1 MHCTSFRHH
10 LSISIFFFD
19 KKELGLRPKCAVRSA
34 GLSWGISVTVSLAQR
49 SVLMG
54 IPVNTPRAWRFGV
67 FELDAP
73 SGELRR
79 NGTVVKLRE
88 QPARI
93 LLLLLE
99 NAGQMVTRDQLR
111 QHLWSSDTFVDFDHS
126 LNAAV
131 MKLREALGDSADKPL
146 YIETI
151 PRKGYRFVAPVSHP
165 ADTQNGGSSSQLTAG
180 SEMAVSNTREQSN
193 GSIEVP
199 FNTPKQGRRRLLS
212 RKLVV
217 VIVCV
222 VSAIGTA
229 AIIGSTSLRSALFQS
244 RSQPKTSS
252 GEPNTMSP
260 NLRSSILTSAP
271 GDAKS
276 PSFSPDGRQI
286 AFVWDGVERRHY
298 DIYVQLVGGD
308 TPLQL
313 THFKSGDGVPGP
325 PQWSP
330 DGREIA
336 FARCNSERDGVYTVP
351 ALGGAERRL
360 TNSPCR
366 DWVAGR
372 PIWTPDSKAM
382 VMLDQCTPRGPRG
395 VVLFSFETGE
405 KRCLLAGSPVDFAAD
420 NALSPDGRTVAFS
433 HFLDS
438 GYSEIYAVPLSGE
451 APRRLVLEPHG
462 VWNPMWTSDSKDI
475 VFYSTRG
482 NMVRAWRVP
491 VAGGP
496 VEPEMVYP
504 AVGSISQDGRK
515 LAYAETQAGS
525 SSNHYLPAVIWR
537 ADLSNA
543 GGPVLRTRKLIYSQ
557 FLEDSAQPSPD
568 GTRLA
573 LQSGRSGTQQIW
585 LNTTDGDHAVQLTN
599 IGQHSG
605 TPRWSPDGRW
615 IAFDADVENHK
626 HIYVIDVEG
635 RNLHAITHGDSDN
648 YVPGWSRDGKS
659 IYFASG
665 RTGSRQIWKHSV
677 EDGSERQLTQH
688 GGFSPFESYDGQT
701 IYYSKFDES
710 GIWSMPASGGSESPV
725 VTGKPQVSYWGHW
738 AVTEGGL
745 YLLDADAE
753 PRPAIEFYTFATHHI
768 TRVLSLEQK
777 PSDWQPSLSA
787 SRDGRTVFYTQFD
800 PQSAIKM
807 VENFR

>member
-1 MHCTSFRHH
+1 
-10 LSISIFFFD
+10 
-19 KKELGLRPKCAVRSA
+19 
-34 GLSWGISVTVSLAQR
+34 
-49 SVLMG
+49 MG
-54 IPVNTPRAWRFGV
+54 MPVNTPRAWRFGV

-99 NAGQMVTRDQLR
+99 NAGQMVTREQLR
-111 QHLWSSDTFVDFDHS
+111 QHLWPSDTFVDFDHS
-126 LNAAV
+126 LNSAV

-151 PRKGYRFVAPVSHP
+151 PKKGYRFVAPVSHP
-165 ADTQNGGSSSQLTAG
+165 ADTQNGGAPSQSTAG
-180 SEMAVSNTREQSN
+180 SGPAVSDIREQGN
-193 GSIEVP
+193 GSIEAP
-199 FNTPKQGRRRLLS
+199 SKTPDETQGHGRLLS
-212 RKLVV
+212 RKVAVL
-217 VIVCV
+217 ILLV
-222 VSAIGTA
+222 VSAIGITA
-229 AIIGSTSLRSALFQS
+229 LIRSTSLRSALLPS
-244 RSQPKTSS
+244 KSEPKPSS
-252 GEPNTMSP
+252 DEPNRMSP

-271 GDAKS
+271 GEAHS

-298 DIYVQLVGGD
+298 DIYVQLVGSD

-313 THFKSGDGVPGP
+313 THHKSGDGVPGP

-351 ALGGAERRL
+351 ALGGPERRL

-366 DWVAGR
+366 NSLAGR

-382 VMLDQCTPRGPRG
+382 VMLDQCAAGGSRGLM
-395 VVLFSFETGE
+395 LFSFATGE
-405 KRCLLAGSPVDFAAD
+405 KRCLAAPDSPGDLAAD
-420 NALSPDGRTVAFS
+420 DALSPDGQTVAY
-433 HFLDS
+433 LRCTDVAC
-438 GYSEIYAVPLSGE
+438 EIHTVPLTGGV
-451 APRRLVLEPHG
+451 PKRLVLEDQG
-462 VWNPMWTSDSKDI
+462 IWNLMWTPDGKYI
-475 VFYSTRG
+475 VFNSNRG
-482 NMVRAWRVP
+482 NMMRPWRVL

-496 VEPEMVYP
+496 LEPEMTYP
-504 AVGSISQDGRK
+504 GVGSISQDGRR
-515 LAYAETQAGS
+515 LAYTESQTGEA
-525 SSNHYLPAVIWR
+525 PAIWR

-557 FLEDSAQPSPD
+557 FMEDTAQPSPD
-568 GTRLA
+568 GTRLV
-573 LQSGRSGTQQIW
+573 LQSARSGAPEIW
-585 LNTTDGDHAVQLTN
+585 LNNSEGNHPVQLTT
-599 IGQHSG
+599 IGRFSG

-615 IAFDADVENHK
+615 IAFDARVEDHA
-626 HIYVIDVEG
+626 HIYVVDAEG
-635 RNLHAITHGDSDN
+635 RNLHAITQGDSDN
-648 YVPGWSRDGKS
+648 VVPSWSRDGRF
-659 IYFASG
+659 IYFASS
-665 RTGSRQIWKHSV
+665 RTGSRQIWKRSV
-677 EDGSERQLTQH
+677 DDGSERQLTEH
-688 GGFSPFESYDGQT
+688 GGFDPFESYDGRT
-701 IYYSKFDES
+701 VYYSKFDEP

-725 VTGKPQVSYWGHW
+725 VTGKPQVGYWGHW
-738 AVTEGGL
+738 AVTESGL

-753 PRPAIEFYTFATHHI
+753 PRPTIEFYSFATRRI
-768 TRVLSLEQK
+768 TPVLSLEKK
-777 PSDWQPSLSA
+777 PSPWQPSLSA

>member
-1 MHCTSFRHH
+1 VGM
-10 LSISIFFFD
+10 
-19 KKELGLRPKCAVRSA
+19 
-34 GLSWGISVTVSLAQR
+34 
-49 SVLMG
+49 
-54 IPVNTPRAWRFGV
+54 PVNTPRTWRFGV
-67 FELDAP
+67 FELDAS

-79 NGTVVKLRE
+79 NGALVKLRE
-88 QPARI
+88 QPASI

-99 NAGQMVTRDQLR
+99 HAGQMVTREQLR
-111 QHLWSSDTFVDFDHS
+111 QHLWPSDTFVDFDHS
-126 LNAAV
+126 LNSAV

-165 ADTQNGGSSSQLTAG
+165 GDAQSGGASSRSTEG
-180 SEMAVSNTREQSN
+180 SELAVPNTREQSN
-193 GSIEVP
+193 GGIEVP
-199 FNTPKQGRRRLLS
+199 SNTPDEMQGHRSLLS
-212 RKLVV
+212 RKIAVL
-217 VIVCV
+217 ILLV
-222 VSAIGTA
+222 VSAIGIA
-229 AIIGSTSLRSALFQS
+229 GLIRSASLRSALVPYRNQS
-244 RSQPKTSS
+244 KPSS
-252 GEPNTMSP
+252 GEPNMMSS

-271 GDAKS
+271 GDAQS

-298 DIYVQLVGGD
+298 DIYVQLVGSD

-313 THFKSGDGVPGP
+313 THHKSGDGVPGP

-336 FARCNSERDGVYTVP
+336 FARCNSDRDGVYTVP

-360 TNSPCR
+360 ANSPCR

-382 VMLDQCTPRGPRG
+382 VMLDQCSPGGPRG
-395 VVLFSFETGE
+395 VVVFSFATGE
-405 KRCLLAGSPVDFAAD
+405 KRCLAAGSPGDFASD
-420 NALSPDGRTVAFS
+420 DALSPDRRTVAFFRAS
-433 HFLDS
+433 EA
-438 GYSEIYAVPLSGE
+438 GSEIYSVPLTGG
-451 APRRLVLEPHG
+451 APKRLVLEHHIWI
-462 VWNPMWTSDSKDI
+462 WNLMWTPDGKYI
-475 VFYSTRG
+475 VFYSNRG

-504 AVGSISQDGRK
+504 GVGSISQDGRR
-515 LAYAETQAGS
+515 LAYTESQTGEAA
-525 SSNHYLPAVIWR
+525 AIWR

-573 LQSGRSGTQQIW
+573 LQSDRYGSPGQIW
-585 LNTTDGDHAVQLTN
+585 LNSTDGDHPVQLTN
-599 IGQHSG
+599 IGRHSG

-615 IAFDADVENHK
+615 IAFDARVEDHA
-626 HIYVIDVEG
+626 HIYVVDAEG
-635 RNLHAITHGDSDN
+635 RNLHPITHGDSDN
-648 YVPGWSRDGKS
+648 VVPSWSRNGRF
-659 IYFASG
+659 IYFASP

-677 EDGSERQLTQH
+677 EDGSERQLTED
-688 GGFSPFESYDGQT
+688 GGFDPFESYDGRT
-701 IYYSKFDES
+701 IYYSKFDEP

-725 VTGKPQVSYWGHW
+725 VTGKPQVGYWGHW
-738 AVTEGGL
+738 AVTESGL
-745 YLLDADAE
+745 YLLDVDAE
-753 PRPAIEFYTFATHHI
+753 PRPAVEFYSFATRRI
-768 TRVLSLEQK
+768 TPVLSLEKK
-777 PSDWQPSLSA
+777 PSPWLPSLSA
-787 SRDGRTVFYTQFD
+787 SRDGRTVFYSQVD